1 MYGKVLDLKTVLKT
15 GHIRITAR
23 IKEQNGRVFSAV
35 LPDRELS
42 ALVPRSIL
50 LGESSNAPE
59 NMLDVIESI
68 LRKAVRGRRV
78 RYWEYQNTEY
88 FSFLSW
94 RNIKFTA

>member
-1 MYGKVLDLKTVLKT
+1 MYGKVLAIKTAVKSE
-15 GHIRITAR
+15 HIKVTAR
-23 IKEQNGRVFSAV
+23 IKEQSGRVFSAG

-50 LGESSNAPE
+50 LGETSSAPE

-68 LRKAVRGRRV
+68 LCKAVRGRTV
-78 RYWEYQNTEY
+78 RYWEYQNREY

-94 RNIKFTA
+94 RAVKFIA